1 MRGGWGGGLRAVHLG
16 RRHGRVVRSAE
27 SNLVQAHGGESG
39 VADGGQL
46 ADQLRGV
53 AGAAEHVS
61 QKLGRV

>member
-1 MRGGWGGGLRAVHLG
+1 VDGVADFVQYTLDDGTDVLSE
-16 RRHGRVVRSAE
+16 SAE